1 MQMVGTNME
10 VGRFPMEDIEEEKRV
25 EDKTL
30 GNTSA
35 MGWIE
40 GRISKGGE
48 KNK

>member
-1 MQMVGTNME
+1 MVGINME
-10 VGRFPMEDIEEEKRV
+10 VGRFFMEDIEEEKRV
-25 EDKTL
+25 EDKIL
-30 GNTSA
+30 GNISA